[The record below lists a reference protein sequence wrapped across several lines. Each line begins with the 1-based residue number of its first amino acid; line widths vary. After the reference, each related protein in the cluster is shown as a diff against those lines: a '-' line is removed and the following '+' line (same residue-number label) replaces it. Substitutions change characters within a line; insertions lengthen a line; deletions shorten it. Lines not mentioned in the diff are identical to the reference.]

1 MTLNF
6 PSQPQPT
13 PPHPTPPHP
22 TPPHSESPP
31 LILLTGRDLRYAVLI
46 TLDRRFGLVR
56 TISEILDD
64 LAYRGLAP
72 DAERPG
78 KALAD
83 AMRWEVR
90 RGRVLRSGWGRYKI
104 GRYPATTQWRAEKR
118 IDQLRRSRELTGMRD
133 GIRQEI
139 GREFDDGTS
148 GASPHHFPP
157 LSEFAAQSL
166 FRN

>member
-1 MTLNF
+1 M
-6 PSQPQPT
+6 PT
-13 PPHPTPPHP
+13 SRHGQ
-22 TPPHSESPP
+22 SPAP
-31 LILLTGRDLRYAVLI
+31 ILLTGRDLRYAVLI

-56 TISEILDD
+56 TIDEILDD

-104 GRYPATTQWRAEKR
+104 GHYPATTQWRAENR
-118 IDQLRRSRELTGMRD
+118 IDHLRRSRDLTGMRN
-133 GIRQEI
+133 GIRLELRSETDDQETDNQ
-139 GREFDDGTS
+139 ETDNQETDGMAV
-148 GASPHHFPP
+148 GASPHVFPP
-157 LSEFAAQSL
+157 LSEFAEQPL
-166 FRN
+166 FRP